1 MAMQRHLDRQ
11 LNRPLDR
18 LLEEQLDKQLS
29 YVGET
34 GNGCQ
39 IFRETCGSYLISTQV
54 SKASRRGIATLASA
68 YAACQTLN
76 LWIKPAGGDAGYAG
90 PLAGDAPT

>member
-1 MAMQRHLDRQ
+1 MDRH
-11 LNRPLDR
+11 
-18 LLEEQLDKQLS
+18 LS

-68 YAACQTLN
+68 YAACQRIS
-76 LWIKPAGGDAGYAG
+76 LWIKPAGGDAGYVD
-90 PLAGDAPT
+90 PLTEDAPI